1 MNWNT
6 RRKIEIST
14 RVKSEREKIFIFKK
28 WFSVKVNALCA
39 QRMRGGSQL
48 FHFFDGLLN
57 ALGLFSKRKK
67 KPGGYYYLFFSLS
80 WLSASILPPSSDSP
94 PAPLWPRSPFVARL
108 FFLQGFFFFFFLSSR
123 FETFLSSFSKKIY
136 IYKKKVL
143 FLLVFLPVY
152 IFPLAPQ
159 GPILSTSLTKGS
171 FLPRANFGQGY

>member
-1 MNWNT
+1 V
-6 RRKIEIST
+6 R
-14 RVKSEREKIFIFKK
+14 ERGFLFLKNC
-28 WFSVKVNALCA
+28 FSVKVNALCA

-108 FFLQGFFFFFFLSSR
+108 FFLQGFFSSSSSYQAASKPFSHLFLKKYISIRKRFFFFL
-123 FETFLSSFSKKIY
+123 FFFLY
-136 IYKKKVL
+136 IY
-143 FLLVFLPVY
+143 FH
-152 IFPLAPQ
+152 
-159 GPILSTSLTKGS
+159 
-171 FLPRANFGQGY
+171 